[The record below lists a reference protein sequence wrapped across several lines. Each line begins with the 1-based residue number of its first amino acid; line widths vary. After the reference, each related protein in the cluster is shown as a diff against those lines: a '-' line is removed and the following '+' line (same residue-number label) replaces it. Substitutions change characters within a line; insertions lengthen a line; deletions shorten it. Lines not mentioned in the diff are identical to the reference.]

1 MPSVPVQTH
10 VEKWL
15 LKHGFTKT
23 SVTPRE
29 YTKGTVIFRVSRFAI
44 IQARGAA
51 GPIDPAI
58 LTQLT
63 IARKDYIPIT
73 LW

>member
-23 SVTPRE
+23 SFMPLE
-29 YTKGTVIFRVSRFAI
+29 YTKGTVIFRVSRYAI
-44 IQARGAA
+44 IQARGAG